1 MKRLLFACFMA
12 ITFFFAPVAA
22 VASSS
27 DLSPAVSEVSKN
39 FSEKF
44 CTSIG
49 NGLTPEKAGESAAAQ
64 LSKGLLF
71 SPVMKEIMSAPKE
84 DLAASLSN
92 NIFDGCGN
100 DLGGTKEELDDYLV
114 QLANKVPSKSSGG
127 LQLPPTRQKPSK

>member
-1 MKRLLFACFMA
+1 MA
-12 ITFFFAPVAA
+12 ITFFFAPITVA
-22 VASSS
+22 ASSS

-71 SPVMKEIMSAPKE
+71 SPVMKEIMSTPKE
-84 DLAASLSN
+84 DLTASLSN
-92 NIFDGCGN
+92 NIFDECRN
-100 DLGGTKEELDDYLV
+100 DLRGTKEELDDYLV

-127 LQLPPTRQKPSK
+127 LQLPPTRQKLSK

>member
-1 MKRLLFACFMA
+1 MKRLLLACLTA
-12 ITFFFAPVAA
+12 ITFFLASVATFASTA
-22 VASSS
+22 
-27 DLSPAVSEVSKN
+27 DLSPAVSGVSKN

-44 CTSIG
+44 CTSIE

-71 SPVMKEIMSAPKE
+71 SPVMKEIMSTPKE

>member
-1 MKRLLFACFMA
+1 MKRLILACLTA
-12 ITFFFAPVAA
+12 ITFLLASVPTFASTA
-22 VASSS
+22 

-49 NGLTPEKAGESAAAQ
+49 NGLTPEIAGESAAAQ

-92 NIFDGCGN
+92 NIFDRCGN

>member
-1 MKRLLFACFMA
+1 MKHLLLACLTA
-12 ITFFFAPVAA
+12 ITFLLASVATFASTA
-22 VASSS
+22 
-27 DLSPAVSEVSKN
+27 DLSPAVSDVSKN

-71 SPVMKEIMSAPKE
+71 SPIMKEIMSASKE

-100 DLGGTKEELDDYLV
+100 DLGGSKEELDDYLV

>member
-1 MKRLLFACFMA
+1 MKRLLLACLTA
-12 ITFFFAPVAA
+12 ITFLMASVAT
-22 VASSS
+22 VASTA
-27 DLSPAVSEVSKN
+27 DLSPAVSEISKN

-44 CTSIG
+44 CTSIR
-49 NGLTPEKAGESAAAQ
+49 NGLTPEKAGESTAAQ

-114 QLANKVPSKSSGG
+114 QLANKIPSKSSSG
-127 LQLPPTRQKPSK
+127 LQLPQTRQ

>member
-1 MKRLLFACFMA
+1 MKQLLLACLTA
-12 ITFFFAPVAA
+12 ITFLLASVATFASTA
-22 VASSS
+22 
-27 DLSPAVSEVSKN
+27 DLSPAVSDVSKN

-92 NIFDGCGN
+92 NIFEGCGN
-100 DLGGTKEELDDYLV
+100 DLGETKEELNEYLTL
-114 QLANKVPSKSSGG
+114 LANKAPSSSSSG
-127 LQLPPTRQKPSK
+127 LNLPPVRQKPFK

>member
-1 MKRLLFACFMA
+1 MKRLLLACFTA
-12 ITFFFAPVAA
+12 ITVFFAPVVAI
-22 VASSS
+22 ASSS
-27 DLSPAVSEVSKN
+27 DLSPVVSEVSKN
-39 FSEKF
+39 FAEKF

-100 DLGGTKEELDDYLV
+100 DLGSTKEELDDYLV
-114 QLANKVPSKSSGG
+114 QLANKVPNKSSGG
-127 LQLPPTRQKPSK
+127 LQLPQTRQKPSK